1 MTHRNV
7 SIDATAQTPPAIDHD
22 LRLMSNY
29 QERSEMQL
37 DDKPSGAP
45 KVTPPNVF
53 VMMGENE
60 TGFFGLVCKTKGRA
74 EAELRRILSTY
85 KSAPDGSLPLFTTAR
100 IEELIQEAFDEAVT
114 VQGHDTFWITESD
127 VLE

>member
-1 MTHRNV
+1 
-7 SIDATAQTPPAIDHD
+7 
-22 LRLMSNY
+22 
-29 QERSEMQL
+29 MQL
-37 DDKPSGAP
+37 DRKKSGAQ

-60 TGFFGLVCKTKGRA
+60 TGFFGLVCKTKTRA

-85 KSAPDGSLPLFTTAR
+85 NSEADGTRPLFTRAK
-100 IEELIQEAFDEAVT
+100 IEELIRESYEVALIVRGQ
-114 VQGHDTFWITESD
+114 DTFWITESD

>member
-1 MTHRNV
+1 
-7 SIDATAQTPPAIDHD
+7 
-22 LRLMSNY
+22 
-29 QERSEMQL
+29 MQL
-37 DDKPSGAP
+37 DRKKSGAP

-60 TGFFGLVCKTKGRA
+60 TGFFGLVCKTKTRA

-85 KSAPDGSLPLFTTAR
+85 KSETDRTRPLFTTAK
-100 IEELIQEAFDEAVT
+100 IEELIRQSYDEALT
-114 VQGHDTFWITESD
+114 VQGQDTFWITESD